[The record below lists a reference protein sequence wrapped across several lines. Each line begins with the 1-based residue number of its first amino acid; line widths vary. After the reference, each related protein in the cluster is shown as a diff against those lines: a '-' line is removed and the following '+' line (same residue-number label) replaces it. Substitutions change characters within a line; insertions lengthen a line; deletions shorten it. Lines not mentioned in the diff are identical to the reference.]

1 MYERGRRRS
10 VLAVLVNPE
19 ELGLREVEHVAAAQ
33 PGRVAPFAVDG
44 LSGDDRSCQN
54 D

>member
-1 MYERGRRRS
+1 M
-10 VLAVLVNPE
+10 LVNP
-19 ELGLREVEHVAAAQ
+19 ELGLREVERVAAAQ
-33 PGRVAPFAVDG
+33 LGRVAPFAVDG

>member
-10 VLAVLVNPE
+10 FLTVLVNPE
-19 ELGLREVEHVAAAQ
+19 LSLREVERLAAVH

-44 LSGDDRSCQN
+44 LSSDDRSCQN
-54 D
+54 N